1 MYRPAAPS
9 TDAATE
15 IRERL
20 AGHGYSRRQANLLE
34 GLYGLCAD
42 EFNHRLDQMLDELEQ
57 QLFRSAEQ
65 ARSNE
70 VQKVLL
76 EAQQRIHERRA
87 QLKPNFLAG
96 LQVALVTLVE
106 PPAVETERS
115 SEPRFSELSLVETDA
130 MDETVALKE
139 MATRCET
146 RNSLALFLLGQR
158 MGVLARAPAFDAEN
172 LPLGPRRLCRVL
184 RTAVLCFDFDVEQ
197 RGLVYRQFD
206 RSVLNNLTP
215 LWEVLNNYLIGQ
227 GVLPHL
233 TYVTPRSAGQGRRQP
248 QEPQEPSPRS
258 TPTRGLTAPPMRT
271 GTSSTKGPPARAGGA
286 FASHAA
292 AAAPVTEGAPS
303 PAARHA
309 GVFPP
314 ARKGR
319 SAPSSASM
327 ETAEPQLEVRQ
338 AALEEPQ
345 ILPWTPTAAPDAD
358 AGGEV
363 ELFETLRRLL
373 SGRRGLLDRLK
384 PVDSAA
390 PKATPAQVQ
399 QGLEH
404 IQRRYNAQAGG
415 STVLPV
421 AAIKR
426 DLLAHLRQ
434 QAPGAAAPQL
444 PTEQGDTVD
453 LVGML
458 FEQIA
463 QEVRPQSTGGH
474 LLAQL
479 QLPLLRVALQDTGFF
494 TDHQHP
500 ARRLLEVVAET
511 SAHWG
516 NEDEIDRDLIDKMST
531 AVQRANE
538 EPSIDPTLFN
548 NLVSNL
554 TTHLSTQQRK
564 AEISERRHVE
574 AARGREKL
582 EIARLKAE
590 EAIEQLLAGKTV
602 PKFLQTLLEEAWI
615 DVLALALLRGGEQ
628 APAFRQHLALAE
640 GLVAASIPNA
650 TATPIDAVA
659 AARMREEITAALAQI
674 GYAQHDANEIGT
686 RLLAVTAAMATGKPD
701 VAADA
706 DADAEPVAGTGL
718 TAKLRSRDRLGQDVQ
733 KGHAGTAHKGER
745 AAPLSEP
752 EQIWHDRLK
761 RLPYGTWFEFTI
773 NQQGDK
779 ARRRMSWFSTVTD
792 NCVFVNFR
800 GQRAGDYTLAWL
812 ARELNRGNVTLVESE
827 RASIVDR
834 AWKAIL
840 TTLRSFSRTGADTN
854 AATA

>member
-1 MYRPAAPS
+1 MYRPIAPS
-9 TDAATE
+9 TDALTE
-15 IRERL
+15 FRERV
-20 AGHGYSRRQANLLE
+20 AGHGYSRRQAALLE

-42 EFNHRLDQMLDELEQ
+42 EFRHRLEQMLDELEQ

-70 VQKVLL
+70 VQKALL

-87 QLKPNFLAG
+87 AFKPDFLGG
-96 LQVALVTLVE
+96 LQAALATLTE
-106 PPAVETERS
+106 PAVVETESS
-115 SEPRFSELSLVETDA
+115 SEPRFSELSLVDTDA

-184 RTAVLCFDFDVEQ
+184 RAAVACFDFDVEQ

-206 RSVLNNLTP
+206 RTVLNNLTSF
-215 LWEVLNNYLIGQ
+215 WEVLNNYLIGQ

-248 QEPQEPSPRS
+248 QEAPEPKAPQAPGRRT
-258 TPTRGLTAPPMRT
+258 TPV
-271 GTSSTKGPPARAGGA
+271 PPAM
-286 FASHAA
+286 
-292 AAAPVTEGAPS
+292 AAPL
-303 PAARHA
+303 PAARQA

-314 ARKGR
+314 VRKGPPTPG
-319 SAPSSASM
+319 SAPAQTPVPGSEARRAAPEER
-327 ETAEPQLEVRQ
+327 ET
-338 AALEEPQ
+338 
-345 ILPWTPTAAPDAD
+345 LPWNQLAAPDAS
-358 AGGEV
+358 AGSEV

-373 SGRRGLLDRLK
+373 AGRRGLLDRLK
-384 PVDSAA
+384 PAGGVA
-390 PKATPAQVQ
+390 PVATPAQVQ
-399 QGLEH
+399 QGLDH
-404 IQRRYNAQAGG
+404 IQRRYNAQA
-415 STVLPV
+415 SNTTVLPF

-434 QAPGAAAPQL
+434 QAPDGAVPQL
-444 PTEQGDTVD
+444 PAEQGDTVD

-479 QLPLLRVALQDTGFF
+479 QLPLLRVALQDPGFF
-494 TDHQHP
+494 TDRQHP

-516 NEDEIDRDLIDKMST
+516 NEDEIDRDLIDKMNTS
-531 AVQRANE
+531 VQRANE
-538 EPSIDPTLFN
+538 EPSIDPALFD

-554 TTHLSTQQRK
+554 TTHLNTQQRK

-590 EAIEQLLAGKTV
+590 EAIEQLLAGKSV

-628 APAFRQHLALAE
+628 APAFRQHLAVAE
-640 GLVAASIPNA
+640 RLVAASAPHGKA
-650 TATPIDAVA
+650 TQIDAVA
-659 AARMREEITAALAQI
+659 AARMREEISEALAQI
-674 GYAQHDANEIGT
+674 GYAQHDASEIGA
-686 RLLAVTAAMATGKPD
+686 RLLAVTAAMAAGKPD
-701 VAADA
+701 AAADA
-706 DADAEPVAGTGL
+706 AAAGAAVEPAAATGL

-733 KGHAGTAHKGER
+733 KGRARTAHKVER
-745 AAPLSEP
+745 APPLSEP
-752 EQIWHDRLK
+752 EQLWHDRLK

-812 ARELNRGNVTLVESE
+812 ARELNRGNVTLVEPQ

-840 TTLRSFSRTGADTN
+840 ATLRSFSRADAN
-854 AATA
+854 PATA

>member
-1 MYRPAAPS
+1 MYRPTAPS
-9 TDAATE
+9 TDALTE
-15 IRERL
+15 FRERI
-20 AGHGYSRRQANLLE
+20 AGRGYSRRQATLLE

-42 EFNHRLDQMLDELEQ
+42 EFSRRLEQVLDELEQ
-57 QLFRSAEQ
+57 QLFRTAEH

-70 VQKVLL
+70 VQTALL
-76 EAQQRIHERRA
+76 ESQKRIHERRA
-87 QLKPNFLAG
+87 QFRPDFLSG
-96 LQVALVTLVE
+96 LREALVTLVE
-106 PPAVETERS
+106 PPAPDHES
-115 SEPRFSELSLVETDA
+115 SPQPRFSELSLVDTNA

-158 MGVLARAPAFDAEN
+158 LGVLARAPAFDAEN
-172 LPLGPRRLCRVL
+172 LPLGPRRLCQVL
-184 RTAVLCFDFDVEQ
+184 RAAVACFDFDAEQ
-197 RGLVYRQFD
+197 RGLVYGQFD
-206 RSVLNNLTP
+206 RTVLNNLTP
-215 LWEVLNNYLIGQ
+215 LWEVLNKHLIGQ
-227 GVLPHL
+227 GVLAHL

-248 QEPQEPSPRS
+248 QKAPEPGQRSTPIPGPRS
-258 TPTRGLTAPPMRT
+258 TPIPGVAAPQR
-271 GTSSTKGPPARAGGA
+271 PPAERGA
-286 FASHAA
+286 LT
-292 AAAPVTEGAPS
+292 PAPS
-303 PAARHA
+303 AVGTPFTAARGA

-314 ARKGR
+314 LSKSQPAAAPT
-319 SAPSSASM
+319 SAQ
-327 ETAEPQLEVRQ
+327 TLEPELEPRPAV
-338 AALEEPQ
+338 LEEPQ
-345 ILPWTPTAAPDAD
+345 TLPWNPIAAPDAN
-358 AGGEV
+358 AGSEV
-363 ELFETLRRLL
+363 DLFETLRRLL
-373 SGRRGLLDRLK
+373 AGRRGLLDRLK
-384 PVDSAA
+384 PASSNA
-390 PKATPAQVQ
+390 PMASSAQVQ
-399 QGLEH
+399 QGLDQ

-415 STVLPV
+415 NAVLPV

-434 QAPGAAAPQL
+434 QAPDGVAPQL

-463 QEVRPQSTGGH
+463 QEVRPQTTGGH

-479 QLPLLRVALQDTGFF
+479 QLPLLRVALQDPGFF

-516 NEDEIDRDLIDKMST
+516 NEDEIDRDLIDKMSA

-538 EPSIDPTLFN
+538 EPTIEPALFN

-554 TTHLSTQQRK
+554 TTHLNTQQRK

-582 EIARLKAE
+582 EIARLRAE

-602 PKFLQTLLEEAWI
+602 PKFLQTLLQEAWI

-628 APAFRQHLALAE
+628 APAFRQYLAVAE
-640 GLVAASIPNA
+640 RLVAASTPHGN
-650 TATPIDAVA
+650 ATPIDAVA
-659 AARMREEITAALAQI
+659 AAGMREEISEALTQI
-674 GYAQHDANEIGT
+674 GYAPHDSSEIGT
-686 RLLAVTAAMATGKPD
+686 RLLAVTAAMAAGKPD
-701 VAADA
+701 AVTDVEV
-706 DADAEPVAGTGL
+706 EPVAGTGL
-718 TAKLRSRDRLGQDVQ
+718 TEKLRNRDRLGQDVQ
-733 KGHAGTAHKGER
+733 KGHARTAHKSER

-752 EQIWHDRLK
+752 EQTWHDRLK

-773 NQQGDK
+773 NQQGEK
-779 ARRRMSWFSTVTD
+779 ARRRMSWYSTVTD

-840 TTLRSFSRTGADTN
+840 STLRTFSRAGADANAN
-854 AATA
+854 AAAG